1 MACRGFLECLLKLFN
16 FLLSISGLAMIGYG
30 IYLLIEWNRF
40 SPGSGDDPISPV
52 SDGAE
57 VWKLGRPMLLVTTL
71 SNSFLD
77 KLPTAWFIYVFIGI
91 GAILF
96 LISFFGCI
104 GAVTRN
110 GCCLSFVNICSLKL
124 HLIQIAQSQTSLV
137 SLNQPKYAFLVIL
150 LILLELGAAA
160 FIFFDHDWTDLIPH
174 DKTRSF
180 DMIYGFIK
188 ENWKIVKWVALG
200 AVVLEVW
207 FQLGLRILCLMR
219 IYLSLA
225 VKLMFGLYSA
235 RSLDLLKFGGHS
247 KLFKCEN
254 HIVFYL
260 QALVFLLAILVRA
273 ANLPADYDSDDEYI
287 ATRSI
292 RQPLINRQGVP
303 ATGVPLTATLD
314 QRPSRNDAWSQR
326 MREKYGLDTSEFT
339 YNPSDP
345 NRFQQGG
352 APQTE
357 ERGRCTIL

>member
-40 SPGSGDDPISPV
+40 PPGSGDDSISPV

-57 VWKLGRPMLLVTTL
+57 IWKLGRPMLLVTTL

-96 LISFFGCI
+96 LISLFGCI

-110 GCCLSFVNICSLKL
+110 GCCLSFYS
-124 HLIQIAQSQTSLV
+124 
-137 SLNQPKYAFLVIL
+137 FLVIL

-200 AVVLEVW
+200 AVILE
-207 FQLGLRILCLMR
+207 
-219 IYLSLA
+219 
-225 VKLMFGLYSA
+225 
-235 RSLDLLKFGGHS
+235 
-247 KLFKCEN
+247 
-254 HIVFYL
+254 
-260 QALVFLLAILVRA
+260 ALVFLLAILVRA

-303 ATGVPLTATLD
+303 ANGVPLTATLD